1 MDTKAALTSGGSFM
15 HLLETDPGLRDLFS
29 WVQSYFRSIP
39 DTIKPC
45 SFYLPIFH
53 TNQIIRRGRLVR
65 RWVAEGYTMDTN
77 DTTAEKIAEEYFS
90 KLLKLSMVMVPE
102 GDLGE
107 IDFVEFSV
115 KASACHVNGF
125 LREYIISRPMED
137 NLVTQLEGHC
147 SMNLR
152 GTGRHLAVSRSW
164 ERKKNEG
171 VFKAMDFSRLRSLT
185 VFGTWES
192 FFLDDTI
199 RMRLLRVLDLED
211 ASGDVKDDDV
221 ALMVKRLPRLKFL
234 SLRGCSLV
242 KCLPDSLGSL
252 SQLQTLDVRGTSIVA
267 LPSTITKLHNLRHI
281 RAGTTSA
288 PQSSAGEDDVTEEGT
303 ILSPAAPTESP
314 MPLVSKPRTGAPLKS
329 SCWSGF
335 RRRQGLANVGVKV
348 PGRLGILTAMQTLGI
363 VNISAAGSEA
373 AIEERFSGL
382 TKLHKLEVS
391 GINGNNS
398 HKLFYVISSYAN
410 LESLSLWFDE
420 DNQTGCLDG
429 TLQPP
434 ERLENLM
441 LCGLQGK
448 LPEWIGQ
455 LRNLRKLSLQ
465 MTMLSQEEINI
476 ISDLPFLNILD
487 LFLNEF
493 QGGELKFC
501 KRMNRLLIL
510 EISCNSRLH
519 AVQFE
524 YNPTMKVL
532 SIICCGPSRVS
543 SLRLSRLENLHNLNE
558 LWLSG
563 SYDVALKKDLE
574 GQIAEAARQPG
585 RRQQPVL
592 KEGRSLPRSRTS
604 SAT

>member
-391 GINGNNS
+391 GIN
-398 HKLFYVISSYAN
+398 
-410 LESLSLWFDE
+410 

-441 LCGLQGK
+441 LCGLQ
-448 LPEWIGQ
+448 
-455 LRNLRKLSLQ
+455 
-465 MTMLSQEEINI
+465 
-476 ISDLPFLNILD
+476 
-487 LFLNEF
+487 
-493 QGGELKFC
+493 
-501 KRMNRLLIL
+501 
-510 EISCNSRLH
+510 
-519 AVQFE
+519 
-524 YNPTMKVL
+524 
-532 SIICCGPSRVS
+532 
-543 SLRLSRLENLHNLNE
+543 ENLHNLNE